1 MMRILKPFK
10 MNRFFIIVCFFFSS
24 SLLAQAQKANSDIW
38 VREGYKLEVVENS
51 ISTPRFMQ
59 MDDQGVLYVSLPGK
73 GEIKACKDKNND
85 GFFETITT
93 FTKNHTRVHG
103 MHFAA
108 GWLWFAK
115 DGAIL
120 KARDNNGDGVADEE
134 IEVINKDQI
143 PSGGGH
149 WWRPVL
155 IHNNRIYT
163 AIGCSGNIT
172 EEVDSERLKIWSF
185 AIDGTDKQQYCDG
198 LRNTEKLVVR
208 PGTNEIWGMDHGSD
222 WFGRK
227 IEEKYDKGQPTTD
240 WNPAGEMNFYQ
251 KGKFYGHP
259 YIVGNKIPRYEY
271 MYKSDI
277 IDWANKTEPPAWST
291 GAHLAPNAMT
301 FYNGKQFP
309 NEIKGDAFVAFHGSW
324 NRSEKGGYQ
333 VARVLFEEGKPYGQ
347 LPLVKFLS
355 PNGDV
360 IGRPVDILVEPSGSV
375 LISDDFGDKIY
386 RLTYVGN

>member
-1 MMRILKPFK
+1 MMRILKQFK
-10 MNRFFIIVCFFFSS
+10 MYRFFTIICLFFSVA
-24 SLLAQAQKANSDIW
+24 LFGQAQKANPDIW
-38 VREGYKLEVVENS
+38 IREGYKLEVVENS

-59 MDDQGVLYVSLPGK
+59 MDDKGVLYISLPGK

-93 FTKNHTRVHG
+93 FTKSHTRVHG

-115 DGAIL
+115 DGAIM
-120 KARDNNGDGVADEE
+120 KARDTNGDGVADEE
-134 IEVINKDQI
+134 IEVIHKDQI

-185 AIDGTDKQQYCDG
+185 AIDGTDKQLYCDG
-198 LRNTEKLVVR
+198 LRNTEKLVIR

-227 IEEKYDKGQPTTD
+227 IEEKYDKGQPITD
-240 WNPAGEMNFYQ
+240 WNPSGEMNFYQ

-291 GAHLAPNAMT
+291 GAHWAPNAMT

-347 LPLVKFLS
+347 LPFVKFLS
-355 PNGDV
+355 PNGEV
-360 IGRPVDILVEPSGSV
+360 IGRPVDILVEPSGSI